1 MFKKYS
7 FDEDQELKR
16 FIEIP
21 LEKKPRFLSLI
32 HI

>member
-1 MFKKYS
+1 MFKKYT

-21 LEKKPRFLSLI
+21 LEKNRAMI
-32 HI
+32 GEG

>member
-21 LEKKPRFLSLI
+21 LEKNLDSI
-32 HI
+32 GEV